1 MRTGREEV
9 VGGERVRKRVF
20 GVGKEFGKVTGLFKT
35 AAENVLDRDVR
46 TQRRELRYL
55 SLAPDK
61 QQRAAAVC
69 RLSR

>member
-1 MRTGREEV
+1 MRTGREE
-9 VGGERVRKRVF
+9 GRGEGAENGF
-20 GVGKEFGKVTGLFKT
+20 GGKEFWKVTGLFKT

-46 TQRRELRYL
+46 AQRRELHYL

-61 QQRAAAVC
+61 QQRTAAVC